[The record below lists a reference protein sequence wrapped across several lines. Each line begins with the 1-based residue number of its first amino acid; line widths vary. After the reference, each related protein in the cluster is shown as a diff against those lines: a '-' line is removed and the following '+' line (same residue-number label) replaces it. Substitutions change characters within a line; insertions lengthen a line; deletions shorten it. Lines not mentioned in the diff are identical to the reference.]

1 MIRGWLV
8 YCGLLLSALAGGGCD
23 NCLEQGRNGVPAPGE
38 DEFQLVFS
46 NIVSRESD
54 LLVDG
59 VEVGTVCAETEY
71 ATVGNFPVDTHS
83 IIEIHNKMS
92 ATYCAVSP
100 NCDSNCDSQVCEGD
114 PVIDTTPFAGQIFS
128 TGFIWRE

>member
-1 MIRGWLV
+1 MMRGVFFGLV
-8 YCGLLLSALAGGGCD
+8 ALLAALASGGCD
-23 NCLEQGRNGVPAPGE
+23 KCLEQGRNGVPPPG
-38 DEFQLVFS
+38 DQEFQLVFS
-46 NIVSRESD
+46 NIVSRESG

-83 IIEIHNKMS
+83 TIEIHNKLS
-92 ATYCAVSP
+92 ATYCAISP
-100 NCDSNCDSQVCEGD
+100 NCDANCDAQQCEGD

-128 TGFIWRE
+128 TGFIWRQ